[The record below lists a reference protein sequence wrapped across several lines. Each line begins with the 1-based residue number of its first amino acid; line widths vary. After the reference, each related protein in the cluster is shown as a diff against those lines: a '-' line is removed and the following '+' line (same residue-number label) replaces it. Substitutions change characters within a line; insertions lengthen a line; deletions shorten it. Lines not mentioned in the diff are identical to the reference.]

1 MELSVCEGFIMK
13 ITFSTVA
20 KLIPGIPSIEGAEGE
35 NGVVKKTLS
44 AAGV

>member
-1 MELSVCEGFIMK
+1 MK

-20 KLIPGIPSIEGAEGE
+20 KLIQGIPSIEGAKGE
-35 NGVVKKTLS
+35 NGEVKKALS